1 MPKQKE
7 KASGMREGLL
17 AHIGAFCLLALAPII
32 PLFQRFLLTLLSVGP
47 IPQHIGIIMD
57 GNRRYA
63 RTRPEGP
70 IPVSQGHLSGF
81 NALRSVLESCLRLE
95 GLEYITVYAF
105 AMNNF
110 ARDKL
115 EVDALMDLA
124 KRNLIELAGHG
135 EVLARHGARIRMVGR
150 KELLPFDVQAALDKV
165 ETMTQRN
172 KG

>member
-1 MPKQKE
+1 
-7 KASGMREGLL
+7 
-17 AHIGAFCLLALAPII
+17 
-32 PLFQRFLLTLLSVGP
+32 
-47 IPQHIGIIMD
+47 MD